1 MKEDK
6 LVTIAIHTPQKAY
19 ILKQV
24 LEERG
29 INTHLVSVS
38 QKVDDTSLGLAVRV
52 DKEDVMNAISVIENK
67 KLFRYDDE
75 KISKI
80 DDGRKRI
87 LVAVDFSSYSIKAC
101 RAAFTIAQ
109 QTNAKVKILHVYRV
123 HFPITF
129 PFADNLNKDDGDD
142 VLSVARRRMLDFC
155 NEIDEKIT
163 QKEFPPINYS
173 YSLREGLISEEIEN
187 FVEEYKPFLLVLGTK
202 GLSNNKRNVVGNITA
217 DIIEMTNV
225 PVMAIPENF
234 MIENTLNFQ
243 NIAFLTNFQKR
254 DLDAFDF
261 LVNILKPY
269 PNVRITL
276 THVNVINKKDEKWS
290 EAELAEMKKYFIDK
304 YPELNVGYQ
313 LIDGPNMA
321 DSINEFIKKENI
333 NIVMLNTKR
342 RNLFGRIFLPSI
354 SRKVLINSDVAL
366 IIFR

>member
-29 INTHLVSVS
+29 INTHLVNVS
-38 QKVDDTSLGLAVRV
+38 QNADDTSLGLAVRV
-52 DKEDVMNAISVIENK
+52 DKEDLMNAISVIENK

-101 RAAFTIAQ
+101 HAAFTIAQ

-129 PFADNLNKDDGDD
+129 PFADNLNKDDESD

-173 YSLREGLISEEIEN
+173 YSLREVLISEEIEY
-187 FVEEYKPFLLVLGTK
+187 FVE
-202 GLSNNKRNVVGNITA
+202 
-217 DIIEMTNV
+217 
-225 PVMAIPENF
+225 
-234 MIENTLNFQ
+234 
-243 NIAFLTNFQKR
+243 
-254 DLDAFDF
+254 
-261 LVNILKPY
+261 
-269 PNVRITL
+269 
-276 THVNVINKKDEKWS
+276 
-290 EAELAEMKKYFIDK
+290 
-304 YPELNVGYQ
+304 
-313 LIDGPNMA
+313 
-321 DSINEFIKKENI
+321 
-333 NIVMLNTKR
+333 
-342 RNLFGRIFLPSI
+342 
-354 SRKVLINSDVAL
+354 
-366 IIFR
+366 

>member
-1 MKEDK
+1 MKERK
-6 LVTIAIHTPQKAY
+6 LITIAIHTPQKAY

-29 INTHLVSVS
+29 IKTVLVNVS
-38 QKVDDTSLGLAVRV
+38 DDENDTSKGLAVRV
-52 DKEDVMNAISVIENK
+52 DSKDLMDAVSVIEYK

-75 KISKI
+75 QIYKI
-80 DDGRKRI
+80 DDGRKRV
-87 LVAVDFSSYSIKAC
+87 LVAVDFSNYSLKAC
-101 RAAFTIAQ
+101 RAAFTVASQ
-109 QTNAKVKILHVYRV
+109 ANAKVKILHVYRV

-129 PFADNLNKDDGDD
+129 PFADTLNKEDESD
-142 VLSVARRRMLDFC
+142 VLSVARRKMLDFC

-163 QKEFPPINYS
+163 KKEFPSVNYS
-173 YSLREGLISEEIEN
+173 YSLREGIVEEEIEN

-202 GLSNNKRNVVGNITA
+202 GQSNNQRNVLGNVTA

-225 PVMAIPENF
+225 PVMAVPENS
-234 MIENTLNFQ
+234 ILKKVDDIQ

-276 THVNVINKKDEKWS
+276 THVNVISKKGEKWS
-290 EAELAEMKKYFIDK
+290 EAELLEMQKFFNEK

-313 LIDGPNMA
+313 LIDGPDMTGT
-321 DSINEFIKKENI
+321 INDFIERENI

-354 SRKVLINSDVAL
+354 SRKVLINSNVILL
-366 IIFR
+366 IFK

>member
-29 INTHLVSVS
+29 INTHLVNVS
-38 QKVDDTSLGLAVRV
+38 QKTDDTSQGLAVRV

-129 PFADNLNKDDGDD
+129 PFADNLNKDDEGD

-202 GLSNNKRNVVGNITA
+202 GLSNNRRNVVGNVTA

-234 MIENTLNFQ
+234 TISNLDFQ
-243 NIAFLTNFQKR
+243 NIAFLTNFQYSYVK
-254 DLDAFDF
+254 
-261 LVNILKPY
+261 
-269 PNVRITL
+269 
-276 THVNVINKKDEKWS
+276 H
-290 EAELAEMKKYFIDK
+290 
-304 YPELNVGYQ
+304 
-313 LIDGPNMA
+313 
-321 DSINEFIKKENI
+321 
-333 NIVMLNTKR
+333 
-342 RNLFGRIFLPSI
+342 
-354 SRKVLINSDVAL
+354 
-366 IIFR
+366 

>member
-29 INTHLVSVS
+29 INTHLVNVS
-38 QKVDDTSLGLAVRV
+38 QKTDDTSQGLAVRV

-129 PFADNLNKDDGDD
+129 PFADNLNKDD
-142 VLSVARRRMLDFC
+142 
-155 NEIDEKIT
+155 E
-163 QKEFPPINYS
+163 
-173 YSLREGLISEEIEN
+173 
-187 FVEEYKPFLLVLGTK
+187 
-202 GLSNNKRNVVGNITA
+202 
-217 DIIEMTNV
+217 
-225 PVMAIPENF
+225 
-234 MIENTLNFQ
+234 
-243 NIAFLTNFQKR
+243 
-254 DLDAFDF
+254 
-261 LVNILKPY
+261 
-269 PNVRITL
+269 
-276 THVNVINKKDEKWS
+276 
-290 EAELAEMKKYFIDK
+290 
-304 YPELNVGYQ
+304 
-313 LIDGPNMA
+313 
-321 DSINEFIKKENI
+321 KENI